1 MHNRCTR
8 LLSGTTGSTT
18 MIWDVILA
26 GGLFLFTI
34 PVWIYLYKTYLGN
47 ILADIYVSKIESG
60 QIDLNYLLDE
70 GGVFDELTERI
81 ITRFKQNMLAE
92 MGQMS
97 HQAGSGES
105 AIANYELD
113 PVAGGLE
120 IAGELLKH
128 VGMKRPPAMLQYK
141 VAQALGQLMNN
152 SKGSAGSDDY
162 SSFFPDRP

>member
-1 MHNRCTR
+1 MTN
-8 LLSGTTGSTT
+8 
-18 MIWDVILA
+18 
-26 GGLFLFTI
+26 
-34 PVWIYLYKTYLGN
+34 
-47 ILADIYVSKIESG
+47 
-60 QIDLNYLLDE
+60 E

-81 ITRFKQNMLAE
+81 IIRFKQNLLAE

-152 SKGSAGSDDY
+152 SKVLEEALSIPSIIENFSNELFKEFYYNKSNSHVKLDILCI
-162 SSFFPDRP
+162 SF